1 VSSVHLG
8 PGKAIMPDLFVAL
21 SPAARQEH
29 RASYYEFLLAR
40 DGALDIEKRTLS
52 RREEGMVRYSKPL
65 PTIRQ
70 LDHNLFKEQYA
81 AFDAAISTPPEVLL
95 LLALVK
101 VNAAEAYGVNT
112 NFDKVIRKL
121 AVQGDALE
129 LTLLVEELYH
139 TRILLS
145 SAVLYGMEI
154 NAPYKPSTGL
164 RALIHGIGHG
174 PEFLAR
180 PLTLAGEIMGTLF
193 FLNLL
198 GKAGEILRHDAEL
211 RDAIEERLCEIARS
225 CPWLRTR
232 SPGRSPRLRC
242 WAPCRR
248 LRKATSPRSRQA
260 EVFPSTCDDWRFSRR
275 RRGACEQARWANL
288 LASC

>member
-1 VSSVHLG
+1 
-8 PGKAIMPDLFVAL
+8 MPDLFVAL

-112 NFDKVIRKL
+112 NFDKVLRKL

-211 RDAIEERLCEIARS
+211 RDAIEERLCEIMVDEIGHISFNRMLLGTGGLALARS
-225 CPWLRTR
+225 VLPLVANALSGAIPEVAVLGALPTA
-232 SPGRSPRLRC
+232 SESDITSLATGRGLPEHV
-242 WAPCRR
+242 RR
-248 LRKATSPRSRQA
+248 LA
-260 EVFPSTCDDWRFSRR
+260 F
-275 RRGACEQARWANL
+275 
-288 LASC
+288 LA